1 MLNSLRVRVAALMS
15 SAVIAAGMLG
25 AVAAYNPDSAVAA
38 PRCEAPM
45 NHLDVY
51 QADADALGM
60 PLNIRMEVDHPGF
73 AVVYSNALGL
83 AIPADSQ
90 MIGIFFV
97 EGPDAVFVG
106 LIEPAGCVR
115 YTIIIPR
122 QAHDFAMASAAAGA

>member
-1 MLNSLRVRVAALMS
+1 MLNSLRVRVVTLMS

-60 PLNIRMEVDHPGF
+60 PLSIRMEVDHPGF
-73 AVVYSNALGL
+73 AIVYLGALGL
-83 AIPADSQ
+83 SIPSDSKATGLFL
-90 MIGIFFV
+90 I

-106 LIEPAGCVR
+106 LIEPDGCVR
-115 YTIIIPR
+115 YTVVIPR
-122 QAHDFAMASAAAGA
+122 QAHDFAMASAEAGA

>member
-1 MLNSLRVRVAALMS
+1 MQNSLTARVAALIAS
-15 SAVIAAGMLG
+15 TFIAAGLLG
-25 AVAAYNPDSAVAA
+25 AVAATDPVFAAA
-38 PRCEAPM
+38 PKCEAPM
-45 NHLDVY
+45 SHLDAY

-60 PLNIRMEVDHPGF
+60 PLSIRMEVEHPGF

-83 AIPADSQ
+83 EIPADSQ
-90 MIGIFFV
+90 TIGIFFV